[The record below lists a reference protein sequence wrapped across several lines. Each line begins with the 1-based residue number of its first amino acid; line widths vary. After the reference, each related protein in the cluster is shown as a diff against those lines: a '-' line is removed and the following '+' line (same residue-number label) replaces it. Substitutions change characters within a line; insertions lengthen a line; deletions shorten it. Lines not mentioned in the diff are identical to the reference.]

1 MTRSIALPRVRQ
13 SAALVLGTAVLLFAT
28 SGEVGRSG
36 TTPGTTPAACYAPL
50 TYPGASA
57 SRAVLAQWMGAAA
70 RAAGLPPELPVM
82 AALVD
87 SGLRNRPARGTA
99 DSVGIFQMRVSIW
112 NAGEYRGFPTK
123 PQLQMKWFIDHAI
136 AAKVQRLARGAG
148 ASTADPSSWGE
159 WIADVERPAEQL
171 RGRYQLRLEEAR
183 TLLRAPT
190 P

>member
-1 MTRSIALPRVRQ
+1 MTRSIALPKVRA
-13 SAALVLGTAVLLFAT
+13 SAALVLGAAALLFAT
-28 SGEVGRSG
+28 SGEVGRSA
-36 TTPGTTPAACYAPL
+36 TTPTACYAPL
-50 TYPGASA
+50 AFPGASS
-57 SRAVLAQWMGAAA
+57 SRAALAQWMGAAA

-87 SGLRNRPARGTA
+87 SGLRNRPSRGTA
-99 DSVGIFQMRVSIW
+99 DSVGFFQMRVSVW
-112 NAGEYRGFPTK
+112 NVGEYRGFPTK
-123 PQLQMKWFIDHAI
+123 PQLQVKWFIDHAI

-159 WIADVERPAEQL
+159 WIADVERPAGQL

-183 TLLRAPT
+183 NLLKAPPT